1 MRPHTHHGMSL
12 SPPMSRV
19 RGPKPG
25 PTLTFPESQGLP
37 LPVIRRQPTANSTL
51 QRARDLSAPTS
62 SQSPTSTPHESG
74 IDSLSLAKALTD
86 SRLSP
91 GVLVL
96 NLSLKLLYMNAEARE
111 LTGAMNQSLN
121 GRKASGVLPPEIT
134 RFCEELL
141 RLMQVRTGP
150 KDWEQTQLR
159 RVTGNAKCFVLLRG
173 FGLPAMAGVHE
184 AHVIV
189 TMEEISGRREVTAE
203 RARERFHLTDR
214 EQTVIIYL
222 LKGLTNKEIACRLM
236 ITEQTVK
243 EHLKHIM
250 HKTHASTRTGVLAEV
265 LLAPARIPLVV
276 RSEAER
282 IEALEQE

>member
-1 MRPHTHHGMSL
+1 MTTTINP
-12 SPPMSRV
+12 
-19 RGPKPG
+19 
-25 PTLTFPESQGLP
+25 
-37 LPVIRRQPTANSTL
+37 
-51 QRARDLSAPTS
+51 
-62 SQSPTSTPHESG
+62 G

-111 LTGAMNQSLN
+111 LTGAMNQTLS
-121 GRKASGVLPPEIT
+121 GRKANGVLPREIT
-134 RFCEELL
+134 SFCEELL
-141 RLMQVRTGP
+141 HLVQVRTGP

-173 FGLPAMAGVHE
+173 FGLPALAGVHE

-203 RARERFHLTDR
+203 RAKERFHLTDR

-222 LKGLTNKEIACRLM
+222 LKGLTNKEIAGRLM

-243 EHLKHIM
+243 EHIKHIM
-250 HKTHASTRTGVLAEV
+250 HKTHATTRTGVLSQV
-265 LLAPARIPLVV
+265 LLTPSGIPHAV
-276 RSEAER
+276 RREAAQS
-282 IEALEQE
+282 EALEHA